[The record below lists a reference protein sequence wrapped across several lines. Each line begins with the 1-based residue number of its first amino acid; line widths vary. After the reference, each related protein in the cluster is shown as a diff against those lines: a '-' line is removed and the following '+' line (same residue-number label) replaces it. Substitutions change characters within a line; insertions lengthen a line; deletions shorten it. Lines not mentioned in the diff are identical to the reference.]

1 VTVRWRSQLAESERL
16 VPPLPGAKT
25 KNLLLR
31 DRTGADQFLAT
42 VPHVLAVDLNAL
54 GEALAAGRP
63 QQQQSSGGYRSVSRV
78 GQIMQQPQHLQQ
90 ELL

>member
-1 VTVRWRSQLAESERL
+1 
-16 VPPLPGAKT
+16 
-25 KNLLLR
+25 
-31 DRTGADQFLAT
+31 
-42 VPHVLAVDLNAL
+42 VLAVDLNAL

-78 GQIMQQPQHLQQ
+78 GQIMQQPQQLQQ